1 MRRKVVMKINQLAN
15 LTAID
20 KKVFEIYL
28 MIKRHIDYIEIF
40 IDNYS
45 LMNEDQ
51 LNDMYNEIV
60 GQRNNINFYTK
71 YILKGDGK

>member
-1 MRRKVVMKINQLAN
+1 MKINQLAN